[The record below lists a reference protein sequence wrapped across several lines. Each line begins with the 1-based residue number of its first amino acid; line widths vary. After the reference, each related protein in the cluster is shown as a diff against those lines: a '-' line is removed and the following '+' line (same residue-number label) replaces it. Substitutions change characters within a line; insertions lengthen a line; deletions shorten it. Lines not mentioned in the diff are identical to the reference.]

1 MTKKQAER
9 AGRAIQGNGQQGTGG
24 LDNGQATGTPGQDGR
39 QPHLGSRL
47 DADSAPG
54 GSGLSERTSDTGIT
68 DDHADEH
75 TRQSPRERE
84 RDIGAQTPGDP
95 GDLLSQPL
103 GDGNYEKEGDE
114 QIPLNGDPDRSE

>member
-54 GSGLSERTSDTGIT
+54 GSGLSCSRAGGV
-68 DDHADEH
+68 AGQY
-75 TRQSPRERE
+75 R
-84 RDIGAQTPGDP
+84 
-95 GDLLSQPL
+95 LPL
-103 GDGNYEKEGDE
+103 AM
-114 QIPLNGDPDRSE
+114 IAPVLRL